1 MDEYEDELEIAGRST
16 DNTEWEIEIEDDTPE
31 EDRGREAMPQHIV
44 QDLENDELD
53 NYDAKTKEK
62 IKQLRKVWHDERREK
77 ESAQR
82 EHQETL
88 RLAQGLLNE
97 NRRVNGVI
105 TSGEREYVESVKT
118 TAQLELDVAKRAVK
132 DAYESGD
139 SQGLVNAQE
148 RMNFANMKLVQAHNL
163 QLGTLQTPE
172 NAMQH
177 AQHKIS
183 QPQVQQANPPSQKAI
198 AWVERNSTWFQKD
211 EEMTGAALGLNSKLL
226 AEGYD
231 AESDEFYSI
240 LDKTIRKRFSERFTR
255 AKNSSVVAPSMRSSG
270 AKKIKLSTTQMSLVK
285 KLGITPQQYA
295 NELAKLG
302 EI

>member
-172 NAMQH
+172 NAVQH
-177 AQHKIS
+177 AQHRIS

-231 AESDEFYSI
+231 AESDEFYNI

>member
-1 MDEYEDELEIAGRST
+1 MYEYEDELEIAGRSI

-172 NAMQH
+172 NAVQH
-177 AQHKIS
+177 AQHRIS

-231 AESDEFYSI
+231 AESDEFYNI

>member
-1 MDEYEDELEIAGRST
+1 MDEYEDEIEIAGRST
-16 DNTEWEIEIEDDTPE
+16 DNTEWDIEIEDDTPE

-172 NAMQH
+172 NAVQH
-177 AQHKIS
+177 AQHRIS

-231 AESDEFYSI
+231 AESDEFYNI

>member
-1 MDEYEDELEIAGRST
+1 MDEYEDEIEIAGRST
-16 DNTEWEIEIEDDTPE
+16 DNTEWDIEIEDDTPE

-105 TSGEREYVESVKT
+105 TSGEREYAESVKT

-172 NAMQH
+172 NAVQH
-177 AQHKIS
+177 AQHRIS

-231 AESDEFYSI
+231 AESDEFYNI